1 MNTVIDRHLRSYH
14 EQYWY
19 AGHVLEKFLE
29 INHSTSLSIC
39 EVGPAEGGALKYFA
53 ERGHRCFGIEFS
65 EVRYNNSLLLNEN
78 RDILFL
84 RGDITKPDTYLHQID
99 SAIDIII
106 CRDVIE
112 HIDNDQKFTALQNMS
127 NLLKPGGKMFIS
139 FPPKYSPYAGHQQ
152 VAPKLLVKLPY
163 IYLLPD
169 QLYSWYLSI
178 MGMRVSSGQGLLD
191 TKHKRLS
198 IRNFEKKVAY
208 VHLNIDN
215 RELFL
220 IRPCYESRF
229 HLRRMKSPFSKNML
243 LRELFTMGA
252 LYCLTK

>member
-1 MNTVIDRHLRSYH
+1 MTEVINRHLRSYH

-19 AGHVLEKFLE
+19 AKNVLEKFLE
-29 INHSTSLSIC
+29 ISNTKSLSIC

-53 ERGHRCFGIEFS
+53 EKGHRCYGVEFS
-65 EVRYNNSLLLNEN
+65 EVRYNNSKFLNAKK
-78 RDILFL
+78 DIHFVK
-84 RGDITKPDTYLHQID
+84 GDITEPDTYMPQIG
-99 SAIDIII
+99 SPVDIII

-112 HIDNDQKFTALQNMS
+112 HIDTDQKFIGLQNMS

-152 VAPKLLVKLPY
+152 VAPKILVKLPY
-163 IYLLPD
+163 LHLLPD
-169 QLYSWYLSI
+169 RIYIRYLSI

-198 IRNFEKKVAY
+198 IRNFEKMIATL
-208 VHLNIDN
+208 HLNTN
-215 RELFL
+215 KRELFL

-229 HLRRMKSPFSKNML
+229 HLRRMKAPFSKNMV
-243 LRELFTMGA
+243 LREYFTLGA